1 MVEADFDTGNSCL
14 KCNFNSLMYGLF
26 SPTSEAM
33 LFRPQALTDNFHS
46 NGSKDRRT
54 GTQLGIH
61 NSNKKAKS

>member
-1 MVEADFDTGNSCL
+1 
-14 KCNFNSLMYGLF
+14 MYGLF